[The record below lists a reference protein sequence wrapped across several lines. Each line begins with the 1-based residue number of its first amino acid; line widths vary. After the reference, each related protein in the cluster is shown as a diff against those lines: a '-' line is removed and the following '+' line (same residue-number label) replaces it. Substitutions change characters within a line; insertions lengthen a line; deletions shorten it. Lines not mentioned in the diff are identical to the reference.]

1 MDFSESLTAQ
11 LYLLAYDTRKQR
23 LQRHIW
29 VVDLLRAAALAD
41 LQFCGRLADQ
51 AGKVWV
57 SSREPVGEPVL
68 DAMLQRIVESK
79 PRSWQQWVSLGGGF
93 HRPVQDRL
101 ATLQVIKLERRRIL
115 RIFPSTRI
123 IVNQPHTITELT
135 ARIRGA
141 LLDAQPVC
149 HVDPHDAA
157 LVALA
162 AAANL
167 TTVLSRQ
174 QRRAYKKRIAQLAE
188 RTGPVAAALRKAIQA
203 SNAAATI
210 GVS

>member
-1 MDFSESLTAQ
+1 VEFSESLTAQ
-11 LYLLAYDTRKQR
+11 LYLLAYDMRKQR
-23 LQRHIW
+23 LQRSIG
-29 VVDLLRAAALAD
+29 VVELLRAAAFAD

-51 AGKVWV
+51 AGKVRV

-68 DAMLQRIVESK
+68 DAVLQGIIKSK

-93 HRPVQDRL
+93 QRTVQDRL
-101 ATLQVIKLERRRIL
+101 ATLQVIKLEQRRIL

-123 IVNQPHTITELT
+123 IVHQPHTITELT
-135 ARIRGA
+135 ARVRGA

-162 AAANL
+162 AAADL
-167 TTVLSRQ
+167 TTVLPWR
-174 QRRAYKKRIAQLAE
+174 QRRAHKKRIAQLTE
-188 RTGPVAAALRKAIQA
+188 RTGPVVPALRKAIQA
-203 SNAAATI
+203 NNAAATI
-210 GVS
+210 CG